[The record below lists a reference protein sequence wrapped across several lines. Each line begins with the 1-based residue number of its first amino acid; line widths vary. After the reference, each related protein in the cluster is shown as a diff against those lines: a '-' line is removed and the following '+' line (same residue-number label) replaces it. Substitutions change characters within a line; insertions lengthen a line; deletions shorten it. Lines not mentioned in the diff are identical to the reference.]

1 MKNSR
6 QRDTFDQEEIV
17 VKQIRGLARPLLG
30 AATLV
35 VAASVAQGAPGP
47 EAAEQPTRFERFVV
61 AACLPCVKET
71 HPIARIATVPLKPD
85 AFRPMAAARM
95 TKSGEIGIEVL
106 RAYRL
111 DVPSRQQLALR
122 VSLSLAT
129 GAPGEM
135 YRIAVGVLDEQEIS
149 ALLDA
154 IKEMARTTATAP
166 ALVGE
171 ETVEVDFHGG
181 SLRVGVLRVRRN
193 AAAYVQAGNLH
204 PLERWAIW
212 EAPTTMYLAVDQ
224 LPALAD
230 AIGQGAAKI
239 QKLRSGP

>member
-1 MKNSR
+1 M
-6 QRDTFDQEEIV
+6 TH
-17 VKQIRGLARPLLG
+17 IRGLARSLLG

-35 VAASVAQGAPGP
+35 VTAAVANGAQGP
-47 EAAEQPTRFERFVV
+47 ETAEQLPTRFERFVV
-61 AACLPCVKET
+61 AACSPCVKET
-71 HPIARIATVPLKPD
+71 HPIAKIATLPLKAE
-85 AFRPMAAARM
+85 AFPPMAAARM
-95 TKSGEIGIEVL
+95 TKSGEIGIDVL

-111 DVPSRQQLALR
+111 GVPSRQQLALR
-122 VSLSLAT
+122 LSLSLAT

-154 IKEMARTTATAP
+154 IKEMARTTASAP

-204 PLERWAIW
+204 PFERWAIW

-230 AIGQGAAKI
+230 AIGQGVAKI